1 NLIARFTGQDP
12 KKAKMTREQ
21 LIGLI
26 QSDAKFLDEREEIA
40 AYVRSLDT
48 GTPLSE
54 EQIRA
59 GYQQFKS
66 DKQAQELTELA
77 AKHGLAPEA
86 VTDFVD
92 DILQR
97 MIFDGDKLSDL
108 LAPLDLGWRD
118 RTKCEL
124 ALMEDLVPLL

>member
-1 NLIARFTGQDP
+1 
-12 KKAKMTREQ
+12 
-21 LIGLI
+21 
-26 QSDAKFLDEREEIA
+26 FLDEREEIA

-54 EQIRA
+54 EQIRT

-66 DKQAQELTELA
+66 DKQAQQLTELA
-77 AKHGLAPEA
+77 AKHGLPLDA
-86 VTDFVD
+86 VTGFVD

-108 LAPLDLGWRD
+108 LAPLELGWRE
-118 RTKCEL
+118 RTKREL
-124 ALMEDLVPLL
+124 ALMEDLVPLLNKRAGGRDISGLEAYEQ